1 MADKGL
7 FPRLKRLFSTDVVIR
22 NAGGNQLRVMDINK
36 IQQSGD
42 IQTNS
47 LVDRFNRIYT
57 NSATSLYG
65 QQNAINY
72 QTLRPQL
79 YSEYDA
85 MDTDAIV
92 EIGRAHV

>member
-65 QQNAINY
+65 Q
-72 QTLRPQL
+72 
-79 YSEYDA
+79 
-85 MDTDAIV
+85 
-92 EIGRAHV
+92 